1 MKKIKYITPKYPA
14 LQIGC
19 GWDKMDNTV
28 NIDKASEVKPDIV
41 VDIEKGLP
49 FPDNSFD
56 KIFSYHCLEHIRPEY
71 WKFVLNEIFRI
82 AKNECVL
89 EMKLPFDNVGQRTNA
104 DHYRTFSWHSFDQLK
119 EDGLREYYADL
130 KLVNLRRNPFKLTKL
145 FFYLFPF
152 LKYEVYFKFKVVK
165 KK

>member
-1 MKKIKYITPKYPA
+1 MKKSAYKKPKYDK

-19 GWDKMDNTV
+19 GWNKMSSVV
-28 NIDKASEVKPDIV
+28 NIDKASEVKPDFV
-41 VDIEKGLP
+41 VNIEEGLP
-49 FPDNSFD
+49 FPDNSFSQ
-56 KIFSYHCLEHIRPEY
+56 IYSYHCLEHIRPQY
-71 WKFVLNEIFRI
+71 WKFVLNEIARVS
-82 AKNECVL
+82 KNGCVL
-89 EMKLPFDNVGQRTNA
+89 EMKLPFDNVGQRTNC
-104 DHYRTFSWHSFDQLK
+104 DHDRTFSWHSFDQLK

-130 KLVNLRRNPFKLTKL
+130 KLVNLKRNPSKLTKL